1 MPKTCHHQKMRVLL
15 SLARVAG
22 IVHEE
27 KFDQGEGEGED
38 EDGPGSNPLEWT
50 RRVTKILK

>member
-15 SLARVAG
+15 SLACVAG

-27 KFDQGEGEGED
+27 KFDQGEDED
-38 EDGPGSNPLEWT
+38 EDGPGSTPLE
-50 RRVTKILK
+50 